1 MASLD
6 SLKLELAR
14 QLEGEVRFDAGTR
27 AAYATD
33 ASNYRQVPVGVVI
46 PRHEGDVVAALTI
59 ARENSMPILARGGGT
74 SLAGQ
79 ACNAALVLDFS
90 KYMNRIVA
98 IDPDA
103 RVAQVEPGLVQSH
116 LNSALGSHRLFFAP
130 DPSTKDRCTIGG
142 MIGNNSCGA
151 HSAAYGKTVDNVEAL
166 EVVLYDGTRMTLTGA
181 MNDAELT
188 TAISRGGREG
198 EIYSHLSRLRLRS
211 GDSIRDHFPKLPRR
225 VSGYNLDEL
234 MPERGFNVARAIVG
248 SEGTLAMIVR
258 ATIKAVPRPNEV
270 ELVMLGF
277 DDVFIA
283 ADQTPWILEHRPEAL
298 EGFDQQLPEFARTK
312 AMPGVRHLPDG
323 RASLIVEFGGA
334 TRDET
339 RERAERLI
347 ADARRVTE
355 CVGVASLS
363 GAREQAAVWQI
374 RESGLGSSAFIAGR
388 PRSWPGAEDSAVPP
402 AKLGEFLRGFD
413 RILSRHELRVATYYG
428 HFGEGCV
435 HARVNF
441 DLASAPGIATFRIA
455 MTEIG
460 GLVAHLGG
468 SLSGEHGDG
477 IARSELLPMIF
488 RPELIDSFREFK
500 KIFDPDS
507 MMNPGIIV
515 EPHPLD
521 SHLKLGASYRPR
533 EVATHFDFSSEG
545 GLAGAALK
553 CVGIGKC
560 RKTDSGTMC
569 PSYMATREEVHSTRG
584 RARILFEALT
594 TDLLPEGFADPALK
608 DALDLCL
615 ACKGCKREC
624 PSSVDMAAYR
634 AEFFSHYYRSHRRP
648 LSSSFFGLLHEVS
661 AFASHVPSIA
671 NAFSHLPT
679 VAGFVK
685 SSLGIHPARDLPHFA
700 SSTFRRW
707 FERREAPKAGGRE
720 VVLFPDTF
728 VNFFEPQIGIAAVE
742 VLERAGFR
750 VILPPRDLCCGRPL
764 YDQGMLAR
772 ARRRLA
778 DAMEV
783 LGPFAAAGIPIVG
796 LEPSCI
802 LTFRDELPSFF
813 PGEKRADDLASHSLL
828 LDEFIVREAPDFAPP
843 ELRGGAIVQRHCHQ
857 QALAGIENEVS
868 LLSRVPGL
876 KLEVLDSGCCGMA
889 GAFGYDR
896 EHYEVSK
903 AIGARVLIPAL
914 EAAPPDTIIV
924 ADGFSCR
931 SQIRHFC
938 PSRRPM
944 HLAEVLNLGAAA
956 IISTD

>member
-1 MASLD
+1 MVSLD
-6 SLKLELAR
+6 SLKLELSR
-14 QLEGEVRFDAGTR
+14 QVEGEVRFDAGTR

-116 LNSALGSHRLFFAP
+116 LNTALGSHRLFFAP

-166 EVVLYDGTRMTLTGA
+166 EVVLYDGTRLPLMGT
-181 MNDAELT
+181 MDDAKLNA
-188 TAISRGGREG
+188 AIARGGREG
-198 EIYSHLSRLRLRS
+198 EVYSQLRRLRDQS
-211 GDSIRDHFPKLPRR
+211 ADSVRAHFPKLPRR

-234 MPERGFNVARAIVG
+234 MPERGFDVARAIVG
-248 SEGTLAMIVR
+248 SEGTLAVIIR
-258 ATIKAVPRPNEV
+258 ATIKAVPRPNAV

-277 DDVFIA
+277 DDVFVA

-298 EGFDQQLPEFARTK
+298 EGFDQHLPEFARTK
-312 AMPGVRHLPDG
+312 TMPGVRFLPDG
-323 RASLIVEFGGA
+323 RAFLLVEFGGA
-334 TRDET
+334 TRDEA
-339 RERAERLI
+339 RERADRLI
-347 ADARRVTE
+347 ADARRIRD

-388 PRSWPGAEDSAVPP
+388 PRTWPGAEDSAVPP
-402 AKLGEFLRGFD
+402 AKLGAFLRGFD
-413 RILSRHELRVATYYG
+413 RILTRHDLQVATYYG

-441 DLASAPGIATFRIA
+441 DLASAPGIATFRNA

-460 GLVAHLGG
+460 GLVTELGG

-477 IARSELLPMIF
+477 IARSELLPMMF
-488 RPELIDSFREFK
+488 RPELIDAFGDFK
-500 KIFDPDS
+500 KIFDPGS
-507 MMNPGIIV
+507 MMNPGVIV
-515 EPHPLD
+515 DPHALD

-533 EVATHFDFSSEG
+533 EIATHFDFSGEG

-560 RKTDSGTMC
+560 RKTEAGTMC
-569 PSYMATREEVHSTRG
+569 PSYMATREEIHSTRG

-594 TDLLPEGFADPALK
+594 TDLLPDGFADSALK

-615 ACKGCKREC
+615 SCKGCKREC
-624 PSSVDMAAYR
+624 PSSIDMAAYR

-648 LSSSFFGLLHEVS
+648 LSSAFFGMLHEVS
-661 AFASHVPSIA
+661 GLASYVPSIA
-671 NAFSHLPT
+671 NAISHAPI
-679 VAGFVK
+679 VASIAK
-685 SSLGIHPARDLPHFA
+685 NALGIHPARDLPRFA
-700 SSTFRRW
+700 RRTFRTW
-707 FERREAPKAGGRE
+707 FERRAAPGAGGRE

-728 VNFFEPQIGIAAVE
+728 NNFFEPHIGVAAVE

-764 YDQGMLAR
+764 YDQGMLTR
-772 ARRRLA
+772 AKRRLV
-778 DAMEV
+778 DAMNV
-783 LGPFAAAGIPIVG
+783 LDPFVAAGISIVG

-813 PGEKRADDLASHSLL
+813 PGQKRATDLASHSFM
-828 LDEFIVREAPDFAPP
+828 LDEFIAREAPDFAPP
-843 ELRGGAIVQRHCHQ
+843 EFKRSVIVQGHCHQ
-857 QALAGIENEVS
+857 KALAGIDHEVS
-868 LLSRVPGL
+868 LLSRAPGL
-876 KLEVLDSGCCGMA
+876 KLEVLDAGCCGMA
-889 GAFGYDR
+889 GAFGYAR
-896 EHYEVSK
+896 EHFEVSK
-903 AIGARVLIPAL
+903 AIGARGLIPAI
-914 EAAPPDTIIV
+914 EQAPPETIIV

-938 PSRRPM
+938 PTRRPM
-944 HLAEVLNLGAAA
+944 HLAEVLNLAATS
-956 IISTD
+956 STGR

>member
-6 SLKLELAR
+6 SVKLELAR

-46 PRHEGDVVAALTI
+46 PRHEGDVVAALTL

-116 LNSALGSHRLFFAP
+116 LNRALGSHRLFFAP

-166 EVVLYDGTRMTLTGA
+166 EVVLYDGTRLTLTGA

-188 TAISRGGREG
+188 AAIARGGREG
-198 EIYSHLSRLRLRS
+198 EIYSHLSRLRDHS
-211 GDSIRDHFPKLPRR
+211 GISIRDHFPKLPRR

-248 SEGTLAMIVR
+248 SEGTLAVILR

-283 ADQTPWILEHRPEAL
+283 ADQTLWILEHRPEAL

-323 RASLIVEFGGA
+323 RAFLLAEFGGA
-334 TRDET
+334 TRDEA

-347 ADARRVTE
+347 TDARRIRE

-402 AKLGEFLRGFD
+402 ANLGRFLRGFD
-413 RILSRHELRVATYYG
+413 SILTNHDLKVATYYG

-441 DLASAPGIATFRIA
+441 DLASSPGIATFRIA

-460 GLVAHLGG
+460 GLVAELGG

-477 IARSELLPMIF
+477 IARSELLPLIF
-488 RPELIDSFREFK
+488 GPELIDSFRDFK

-515 EPHPLD
+515 DPHPLD

-533 EVATHFDFSSEG
+533 EVATHFNFSGEG

-569 PSYMATREEVHSTRG
+569 PSYMATREEIHSTRG

-594 TDLLPEGFADPALK
+594 TDLLPEGFADSALK

-624 PSSVDMAAYR
+624 PSSIDMAAYR
-634 AEFFSHYYRSHRRP
+634 AEFFSHYYRNHRRP

-661 AFASHVPSIA
+661 AFASYVPSIA
-671 NAFSHLPT
+671 NTFSGLPAL
-679 VAGFVK
+679 AGFLK
-685 SSLGIHPARDLPHFA
+685 NAIGIHPRRDLPRFA
-700 SSTFRRW
+700 RPTFRTW
-707 FERREAPKAGGRE
+707 FGRRAAPRASQRE

-772 ARRRLA
+772 AKWRLRE
-778 DAMEV
+778 AMEV
-783 LGPFAAAGIPIVG
+783 LGPFAAANIPIVG

-813 PGEKRADDLASHSLL
+813 PGEKRASDLAAHSML
-828 LDEFIVREAPDFAPP
+828 LDEFLVREAPDFVPT
-843 ELRGGAIVQRHCHQ
+843 EIRGSAIVQGHCHQ
-857 QALAGIENEVS
+857 QALAGLENEVA
-868 LLSRVPGL
+868 LLSRAPGL
-876 KLEVLDSGCCGMA
+876 KVEVLDSGCCGMA

-903 AIGARVLIPAL
+903 AIGARGLIPAL
-914 EAAPPDTIIV
+914 EAAPPETIIV

-944 HLAEVLNLGAAA
+944 HLAEVLNLTAAA
-956 IISTD
+956 VVSSD